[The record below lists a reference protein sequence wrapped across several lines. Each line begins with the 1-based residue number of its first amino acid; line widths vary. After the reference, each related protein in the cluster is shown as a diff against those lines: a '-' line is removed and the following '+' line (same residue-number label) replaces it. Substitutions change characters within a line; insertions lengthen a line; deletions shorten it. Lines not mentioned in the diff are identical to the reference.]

1 MTIGKKNHY
10 RFLWEIDLEEVTT
23 FFLYRFLSI
32 GIGNRYSLMT
42 DIGYYRLL
50 SIFGLSINSEA
61 YNLEANRG
69 LFCMSM
75 HDR

>member
-1 MTIGKKNHY
+1 
-10 RFLWEIDLEEVTT
+10 
-23 FFLYRFLSI
+23 
-32 GIGNRYSLMT
+32 MT

-75 HDR
+75 HDRWTSDVDPGFNIHELL

>member
-1 MTIGKKNHY
+1 MTIGKKKII
-10 RFLWEIDLEEVTT
+10 IDFYGKSILEEVTT

-61 YNLEANRG
+61 YNLEANN
-69 LFCMSM
+69 LFQCCGF
-75 HDR
+75 